1 MARKTYRRKY
11 SRKGRHTIKGRYTRK
26 ARKYSRKGKRGGN
39 GDDKVNCCM
48 CGKEVEAKLPY
59 SLNPGKCL
67 RENGLKA
74 HRICEKCWFDGS
86 DGSNGSD
93 AFAAENRNHDCP
105 GCKKG
110 LPFTKVSEVP
120 QIKGEIIDL
129 TEE

>member
-11 SRKGRHTIKGRYTRK
+11 PRKYTRK
-26 ARKYSRKGKRGGN
+26 ARKNTRKSRKYTRKGGN
-39 GDDKVNCCM
+39 GDDKTNCCM

-67 RENGLKA
+67 RNNGLKA
-74 HRICEKCWFDGS
+74 HRICEKCWFYGS

-93 AFAAENRNHDCP
+93 AFAREDGNHDCP

-110 LPFTKVSEVP
+110 LPFTKVPEVP